1 MSITVSS
8 MERDY
13 FDPEALDLFY
23 RFLAERQ
30 SVYAR
35 RVKGEPWPWSQDP
48 VLQTEFITNVYRR
61 QDPGTVYLV
70 DDILSQEHVDE
81 ADIVFN
87 VMLYRLMGSVPS
99 THRHLGFQVI
109 DQFDPETFRARLGE
123 LPDEHRIFGDAYRVA
138 SYHQEG
144 SRDKVTNVASTFAY
158 LAGGMVE
165 TMRRIDAARS
175 VVEVYK
181 VFEAM
186 KGFGEFLSH
195 QIVVDLL
202 YPNAE
207 GLTIVPYGENQFA
220 KAGPGARKGI
230 WDLMNADE
238 YRPAN
243 MLIVME
249 WLQAHQQD
257 EFDRIGVL
265 FPWRLD
271 GMGDPV
277 EMSLCDIQAA
287 LCEFHK
293 YFRLWN
299 GDRKAQVRKYE
310 GQPGRELTSPWGL
323 HEDAVRAA
331 CERLE
336 PWTYQKVISSP
347 EEAASAIEEPSGAS
361 SEVLD
366 DQDGAK
372 EPGEPVEAVLEV
384 HEVRAGTMAASSM
397 AEGTLLNTEL
407 TPGVILNITINV
419 YPPRSTEGG

>member
-1 MSITVSS
+1 MSTTVSTI
-8 MERDY
+8 ERDH
-13 FDPEALDLFY
+13 FDSEAIDLFF

-35 RVKGEPWPWSQDP
+35 RVSGQDWPWTEDP
-48 VLQTEFITNVYRR
+48 ILQTEFITNVYRG

-70 DDILSQEHVDE
+70 DKILSQTDVDD

-109 DQFDPETFRARLGE
+109 DQFNKEEFTGRLAE

-144 SRDKVTNVASTFAY
+144 SHSKVENVGSTFAY
-158 LAGGMVE
+158 LAGGMTE

-175 VVEVYK
+175 VIEVYK

-202 YPNAE
+202 YPDAN
-207 GLTIVPYGENQFA
+207 GKTIVPYGENEFA

-230 WDLMNADE
+230 WDLMGE
-238 YRPAN
+238 GYRPAN
-243 MLIVME
+243 MLVVME
-249 WLQAHQQD
+249 WLQASQRD

-271 GMGDPV
+271 GMGDPI

-310 GQPGRELTSPWGL
+310 GGTPTPRELTPPWSL
-323 HEDAVRAA
+323 DNNAVQAA
-331 CERLE
+331 LDRSE
-336 PWTYQKVISSP
+336 PWTYQKVIQSP
-347 EEAASAIEEPSGAS
+347 EEAASAIEEPTGAS

-366 DQDGAK
+366 EPNGVEGPQEPAEAVREYEAASGEAMFF
-372 EPGEPVEAVLEV
+372 PGELV
-384 HEVRAGTMAASSM
+384 SS
-397 AEGTLLNTEL
+397 TPQTIEL
-407 TPGVILNITINV
+407 PGVTLNITINV
-419 YPPRSTEGG
+419 YPPR